1 MKPVLEIF
9 ASVFASVLVVSAY
22 GADVAIAQ
30 RPKPPQKVQVQQQ
43 IVIPSNENADQL
55 LERGNSYVRL
65 GNLEGAIAQLRN
77 ALQFRSDYAAAF
89 YTLGVAQ
96 ARLGQRQEAIQSFI
110 QAQAYFNQQK
120 NSLWAQ
126 QSDRQIKQLR

>member
-1 MKPVLEIF
+1 MQTQGDIPRAIDYYRNALQINPEYPE
-9 ASVFASVLVVSAY
+9 AY
-22 GADVAIAQ
+22 YNLGAALLIQ
-30 RPKPPQKVQVQQQ
+30 GQT
-43 IVIPSNENADQL
+43 EN
-55 LERGNSYVRL
+55 
-65 GNLEGAIAQLRN
+65 AIAQLRN